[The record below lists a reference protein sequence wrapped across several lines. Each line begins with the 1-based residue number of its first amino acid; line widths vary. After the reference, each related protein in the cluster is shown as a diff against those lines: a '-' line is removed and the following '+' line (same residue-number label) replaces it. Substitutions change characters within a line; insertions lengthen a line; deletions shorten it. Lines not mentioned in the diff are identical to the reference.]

1 MIMFDVI
8 CTCTQAQ
15 LCERNTGG
23 ISGVSYIRHAGDS
36 SV

>member
-1 MIMFDVI
+1 MIMFDDI

-15 LCERNTGG
+15 LCGHNTGG
-23 ISGVSYIRHAGDS
+23 ISGVSYIRHAGDP